1 MSTRCG
7 FIGLG
12 IMGKALS
19 SNLAPSGLSV
29 LVYDLVDEPIRE
41 VEKTGAQA
49 AKGPAE
55 VGAGADVIGICV
67 PADSHVR
74 AVLTGPDG
82 VFAHAARGSVVCIHS
97 TVHPET
103 VDEMAKLGSEQ
114 GIDVL
119 EVPVAGGPVRA
130 AEGNAFYMVAG
141 DEAAFEK
148 ARPYLEAASSKVL
161 YTGALGNASKLK
173 IAVNVLTNL
182 CFAAAQEACHLTR
195 AMGLPQELIEEAGQE
210 VGTLTPFLMQYV
222 SSQKMPIEAKRS
234 EQMQSYMRGRMEI
247 AQKDLSLA
255 LEMALASGISMPV
268 TGLVTQNAA
277 RVYGVF
283 DDDLR

>member
-1 MSTRCG
+1 VSTRCG

-12 IMGKALS
+12 IMGKALAG
-19 SNLAPSGLSV
+19 NLAPKGLSV
-29 LVYDLVDEPIRE
+29 LVYDLVEESIRE

-49 AKGPAE
+49 AGGPAE

-74 AVLTGPDG
+74 DVLTGPDG
-82 VFAHAARGSVVCIHS
+82 VFAHASRGSVVCVHS
-97 TVHPET
+97 TVHPNT
-103 VDEMAKLGSEQ
+103 VEEMSKAGAEY
-114 GIDVL
+114 GVDVL

-141 DEAAFEK
+141 DERAFEK
-148 ARPYLEAASSKVL
+148 ARPYLDAAANRVL
-161 YTGALGNASKLK
+161 YAGELGNASKLK
-173 IAVNVLTNL
+173 LAVNVLTNL
-182 CFAAAQEACHLTR
+182 SFAAALEACELAK
-195 AMGLPQELIEEAGQE
+195 AMGLTQELFEEAGQE
-210 VGTLTPFLMQYV
+210 TTMLNPLLLQYLGTK
-222 SSQKMPIEAKRS
+222 KMPEDALRS
-234 EQMQSYMRGRMEI
+234 EQMQTFMRGRMEI

-277 RVYGVF
+277 RVYGVR
-283 DDDLR
+283 DDGLR